1 MAKIAV
7 EEPLTDI
14 KQALEEKG
22 HTVEIFRDEE
32 NLPSCDCCV
41 TRGSEDL
48 ADNDIN
54 VPVVD
59 VTGRSVND
67 VVSKVESKL
76 QASE

>member
-22 HTVEIFRDEE
+22 HNVEMFKNEE

-41 TRGSEDL
+41 ARGTEDL
-48 ADNDIN
+48 AYNQLND

-59 VTGRSVND
+59 ATARTVND
-67 VVSKVESKL
+67 VVSKVENIVK
-76 QASE
+76 

>member
-22 HTVEIFRDEE
+22 HSVEMFINEE
-32 NLPSCDCCV
+32 DLPSCDCCV
-41 TRGSEDL
+41 ARGTEDL
-48 ADNDIN
+48 SDNQLNN

-59 VTGRSVND
+59 VTARSVND
-67 VVSKVESKL
+67 VVSKVENVVK
-76 QASE
+76 